1 MVHVAANCT
10 WKESCNIFIR
20 SGSSCVT
27 GHFSS
32 VHDTEVCKVST
43 DFSVAKD
50 TNCKELPSKYLCE
63 KRLSFIT
70 SDDEEHLQRWIRKK
84 YDEIQLKNALLAI
97 RNGMP
102 VATASKTLN
111 VPRTTLRHKIAGRAP
126 ETIAKR
132 GPDCLLGQ
140 SIEDKL
146 CVCLKE
152 CAGGGFPKLSREIYK
167 QLGEKGPYVDK
178 VPGKTWYGNF
188 MKRHPE
194 LSHKQSEYLNKAR
207 ATVTEDK
214 IRGWFKKTLE
224 LLGEDAVILEDP
236 RRCWN
241 MDESAF
247 YTNPSGGCVLAEKG
261 KPVYGTSA
269 NSNKENITTLIT
281 INANGEF
288 APPLTIY
295 KFERIPKVYYEALPT
310 KDWGIGKS
318 KNEII
323 EEIIVMN

>member
-1 MVHVAANCT
+1 M
-10 WKESCNIFIR
+10 KEKEKMHYMATLLMNIKM
-20 SGSSCVT
+20 
-27 GHFSS
+27 
-32 VHDTEVCKVST
+32 DT
-43 DFSVAKD
+43 
-50 TNCKELPSKYLCE
+50 
-63 KRLSFIT
+63 
-70 SDDEEHLQRWIRKK
+70 KK

-194 LSHKQSEYLNKAR
+194 LSYKQSEYLNKAR

-224 LLGEDAVILEDP
+224 LLGEDAMILEDP
-236 RRCWN
+236 PWILEDDCFN
-241 MDESAF
+241 L
-247 YTNPSGGCVLAEKG
+247 VLKEKHLMLDLG
-261 KPVYGTSA
+261 LY
-269 NSNKENITTLIT
+269 
-281 INANGEF
+281 F
-288 APPLTIY
+288 
-295 KFERIPKVYYEALPT
+295 R
-310 KDWGIGKS
+310 
-318 KNEII
+318 EII
-323 EEIIVMN
+323 IFPNKTSLCPYVKAIILTVFEELTLKGRTLVHWLLGKLSIEVS

>member
-1 MVHVAANCT
+1 M
-10 WKESCNIFIR
+10 
-20 SGSSCVT
+20 
-27 GHFSS
+27 
-32 VHDTEVCKVST
+32 DT
-43 DFSVAKD
+43 
-50 TNCKELPSKYLCE
+50 
-63 KRLSFIT
+63 
-70 SDDEEHLQRWIRKK
+70 KK

-132 GPDCLLGQ
+132 GPDYLLGQ

-152 CAGGGFPKLSREIYK
+152 CAEIYK

-236 RRCWN
+236 R
-241 MDESAF
+241 
-247 YTNPSGGCVLAEKG
+247 CVLAEKG

-269 NSNKENITTLIT
+269 NSDKENITTLIT

-288 APPLTIY
+288 APP
-295 KFERIPKVYYEALPT
+295 
-310 KDWGIGKS
+310 
-318 KNEII
+318 
-323 EEIIVMN
+323 